1 MPTAQPREPMP
12 TPHPPESETPLF
24 DALPS
29 RTRSFIEHYFAMGF
43 NGRAA
48 HRAAGYG
55 DEKTTDQSRDASASR
70 MLSNVKVKAAIQ
82 ERLDAFRVQA
92 NEVLY
97 RIDQRARATGADF
110 LRFDVRQRRPKVWA
124 PVAVAIEEKRHEV
137 EVERETL
144 ARLDLTGKDRQA
156 ADADLAKLE
165 RELVRLEVVQSKDPT
180 RLVRIL
186 GPLVER
192 VEASFD
198 LDAMREAGKLHL
210 IKSVKRL
217 SDGGY
222 SVELHDAA
230 KADELLAKHLGLLTD
245 RLDVTSAGEAL
256 KEIKVTIAAPRQRGQ
271 G

>member
-1 MPTAQPREPMP
+1 
-12 TPHPPESETPLF
+12 
-24 DALPS
+24 
-29 RTRSFIEHYFAMGF
+29 MGF